1 METRPPAPEISSG
14 IEGNAGQIGCSG
26 GMGLFRHKREE
37 GDDWESRL
45 QSPPQPIDPA
55 DVDLNAAETIVAE
68 LVSTIGDDAKMHA
81 IFPRLVM
88 ASGAPDPDNDGAQYM
103 ALMADPH
110 LPTKVWR
117 WLLAVAL
124 RANEEGRYEITAKAT
139 LWAFVWHD
147 TVVPYIEGSSF
158 MMFGFDSAPTAT
170 LRELFEQGKLA
181 FGRLPDDFVVARTA
195 EPRVITARLLRPSS
209 QE

>member
-1 METRPPAPEISSG
+1 
-14 IEGNAGQIGCSG
+14 
-26 GMGLFRHKREE
+26 MGLFRRKREE
-37 GDDWESRL
+37 DDWESRL

-55 DVDLNAAETIVAE
+55 DVDLNAAETIVAA
-68 LVSTIGDDAKMHA
+68 LVGAIGDDAKMHA

-88 ASGAPDPDNDGAQYM
+88 ASGAPDPDNDFAQYS
-103 ALMADPH
+103 ALRSDPH

-147 TVVPYIEGSSF
+147 TVVPHIEGSSF
-158 MMFGFDSAPTAT
+158 LMYGFDPAPTAT

-181 FGRLPDDFVVARTA
+181 LVRLPDDFVVARTA
-195 EPRVITARLLRPSS
+195 EPKVITARLLRPSP